1 MACGPTEKHCIKP
14 LPGSADSSLRLPIV
28 RAGPQELRDHLKKYA
43 GQRFSEALA
52 DFHLLLHLA
61 AQPNFDLATDISQLA
76 AAVKDRSD
84 VGEGYKMIVESIA
97 GI

>member
-1 MACGPTEKHCIKP
+1 MKTH
-14 LPGSADSSLRLPIV
+14 GSSAAEQFS
-28 RAGPQELRDHLKKYA
+28 GELLSVH
-43 GQRFSEALA
+43 
-52 DFHLLLHLA
+52 
-61 AQPNFDLATDISQLA
+61 SQLA